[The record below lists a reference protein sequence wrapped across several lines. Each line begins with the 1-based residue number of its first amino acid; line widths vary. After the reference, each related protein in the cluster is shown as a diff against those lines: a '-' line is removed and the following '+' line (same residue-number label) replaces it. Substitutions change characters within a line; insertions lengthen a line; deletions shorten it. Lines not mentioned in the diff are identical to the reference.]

1 VAVLPPEPS
10 KTFLVTSKRALRAKS
25 MAVNV
30 LSSLPRI
37 FKRSASQVKYLGFH
51 VAQDESPENFWNM
64 LKAWRHG
71 EEEE

>member
-1 VAVLPPEPS
+1 
-10 KTFLVTSKRALRAKS
+10 

-30 LSSLPRI
+30 LSLLPRI